1 MFQTSRI
8 ITKIKLKNMNKVYGL
23 NIDMLRLCYEIKEPY
38 NINIIK
44 TKEVGEEIDFMYFYL
59 RRIQG
64 KHFKFVYE
72 IRYNDMGK
80 EKLFGELRLGI
91 NDDEE
96 ASNIHA
102 NGY

>member
-1 MFQTSRI
+1 
-8 ITKIKLKNMNKVYGL
+8 
-23 NIDMLRLCYEIKEPY
+23 MLRLCYEIKEPY

-44 TKEVGEEIDFMYFYL
+44 TKEVGEEIDFMYF
-59 RRIQG
+59 
-64 KHFKFVYE
+64 YE

>member
-1 MFQTSRI
+1 
-8 ITKIKLKNMNKVYGL
+8 
-23 NIDMLRLCYEIKEPY
+23 MLRLCYEIKEPY

-72 IRYNDMGK
+72 IRYDDMGK
-80 EKLFGELRLGI
+80 DKLGTVVKFRHYESIGRL
-91 NDDEE
+91 
-96 ASNIHA
+96 SR
-102 NGY
+102 